1 MEYQDDSS
9 LRTEQRVQFEMM
21 VASEENR
28 SPPLP
33 LQPSCNHLCAFAEKE
48 YQDSASDQQS
58 KSAVKLCV
66 LIVFCVI
73 FMVIEVVGGI
83 KANSLAIL
91 TDAAHLLGDAAGFT
105 ISLFA
110 VWASSWAATSH
121 QSFGFNRLE
130 VLGALAS
137 VQLIWLV
144 CGLLIYEAFDR
155 ILHKHVSVN
164 GKLMFSIAA
173 LGFIINLIMVIW
185 LNHGHHGH
193 GHGHS
198 HHGHGH
204 GQSHHACKDKDHHC
218 EREELCER
226 NEEENTHL
234 VSRPQERRTEGLN
247 INLQGANLHIITDLI
262 QSVGVMIAGSI
273 IWLKPDWLVVD
284 LVCTLIFSVF
294 ALATTLPMI
303 KDIFCI
309 LMESTP
315 SKTDIADLENG
326 LRCIKGVRN
335 VHDLHVWAITHGKT
349 VMTCHVIA
357 EPGVNSDV
365 ILPKIK
371 DYCER
376 THGIHHLTIQIE

>member
-1 MEYQDDSS
+1 MEHQDVSS
-9 LRTEQRVQFEMM
+9 LRTEQRVEFEMI
-21 VASEENR
+21 VASEEN
-28 SPPLP
+28 SSLPLP

-48 YQDSASDQQS
+48 YQDSASDQRS
-58 KSAVKLCV
+58 KSAVKLLW

-73 FMVIEVVGGI
+73 FMVIEVVGGM

-91 TDAAHLLGDAAGFT
+91 TDAAHLLSDATGFA

-155 ILHKHVSVN
+155 ILHKHVRVN
-164 GKLMFSIAA
+164 GKLMFLIAA
-173 LGFIINLIMVIW
+173 LGFIINLIMIIW
-185 LNHGHHGH
+185 LDHGHHGH
-193 GHGHS
+193 GHSHS
-198 HHGHGH
+198 H
-204 GQSHHACKDKDHHC
+204 SHHACKHKDRHY
-218 EREELCER
+218 ERDELCET
-226 NEEENTHL
+226 NEEESTNL
-234 VSRPQERRTEGLN
+234 VSQPQEKRTKGLN
-247 INLQGANLHIITDLI
+247 INLQGAYLHIITDLI

-273 IWLKPDWLVVD
+273 IWAKPDWLVVD
-284 LVCTLIFSVF
+284 LVCTLIFSVI
-294 ALATTLPMI
+294 ALTSTLPMI
-303 KDIFCI
+303 KDIVCI

-315 SKTDIADLENG
+315 SQIDIAGIENG

-335 VHDLHVWAITHGKT
+335 VHDLHVWAITVGKT
-349 VMTCHVIA
+349 VLACHVIA

-365 ILPKIK
+365 ILLRIK

-376 THGIHHLTIQIE
+376 THGIHHVTIQIE